1 MLVHALGLLCALGAA
16 VLAAIAARRRDAAAM
31 AAGFGAAALWL
42 PPEPR
47 VTGTAVAVVAAAALV
62 RPGRVQLVCAV
73 VAGLLAGAWTHVLAA
88 NGFAWWSAWVL
99 AAGVTVASA
108 VAARRN
114 PRFASRAIREEAL
127 AALAVGALIVAAAP
141 AVATGWSA
149 AEAMNLRTG
158 EQSRSAVHPMVL
170 AALGAVVALG
180 GAHALRRRR

>member
-1 MLVHALGLLCALGAA
+1 MLVHALGLLCALAAA
-16 VLAAIAARRRDAAAM
+16 VLAAAVARRRDAAAM
-31 AAGFGAAALWL
+31 AAGFGAAVLWL

-47 VTGTAVAVVAAAALV
+47 VTGAAVALVAAAALV
-62 RPGRVQLVCAV
+62 RPGRLRFVGGAA
-73 VAGLLAGAWTHVLAA
+73 AGLLAGAWTHVLAA
-88 NGFAWWSAWVL
+88 NGFAWWSAWLL
-99 AAGVTVASA
+99 AAGVAVVSA
-108 VAARRN
+108 GAAWRN
-114 PRFASRAIREEAL
+114 PRFAPPAIREEAL

-158 EQSRSAVHPMVL
+158 GVSQAGVHPAVL

>member
-1 MLVHALGLLCALGAA
+1 MNGGLGLLCALGAA
-16 VLAAIAARRRDAAAM
+16 VLAAAVTRRRDAAAM

-47 VTGTAVAVVAAAALV
+47 VTGAAVAVVAAAALV
-62 RPGRVQLVCAV
+62 RPGRLRLVGAV
-73 VAGLLAGAWTHVLAA
+73 AAGLLAGAWTHVLAA
-88 NGFAWWSAWVL
+88 NGFAWWSAWLL
-99 AAGVTVASA
+99 AAGVVVVAA
-108 VAARRN
+108 GAARRN
-114 PRFASRAIREEAL
+114 PRFAPRAIREEAL
-127 AALAVGALIVAAAP
+127 AAVVLGALIVAAAP

-158 EQSRSAVHPMVL
+158 GVNQSGVPPAVL